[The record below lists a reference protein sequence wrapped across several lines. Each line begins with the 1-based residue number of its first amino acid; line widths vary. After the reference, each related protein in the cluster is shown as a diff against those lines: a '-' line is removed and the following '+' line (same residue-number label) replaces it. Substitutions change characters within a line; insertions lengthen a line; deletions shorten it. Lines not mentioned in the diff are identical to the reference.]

1 MFLARLRTYTSFVRF
16 SHSVFALPFALAG
29 ALLAAR
35 RATVTWTAI
44 GWILLAMVAAR
55 SAAMGF
61 NRLADARLDALNPR
75 TANRELPRGAMSG
88 REAAW
93 FVVFASVIFMGA
105 AWRLGPLCLAL
116 SPVAL
121 AIVFW
126 YSLAKRYTTW
136 TQMFLGLAMAVAPV
150 GGWLAAGGRGGW
162 EPWLLGMA
170 IGTWVGGFDILYACQ
185 DLAFDRVHGLRSIP
199 VRFGVPRSLV
209 ISRVMHV
216 VAVICLFALSWVT
229 PLPRFYQIGVGI
241 VAVLLAYEQSLVR
254 ADDLSQVK
262 RAFDMN
268 GYVGILYLLVLAAS
282 IYG

>member
-1 MFLARLRTYTSFVRF
+1 MFKRLSVYFSFVRF

-35 RATVTWTAI
+35 RAPVTWTAI

-75 TANRELPRGAMSG
+75 TANRELPRGAMSR

-93 FVVFASVIFMGA
+93 FVVFASVIFMFA
-105 AWRLGPLCLAL
+105 AWRLSPLCLAL

-216 VAVICLFALSWVT
+216 VAVICLFALSWAT